1 MPEPRV
7 RAQTTCLGLLG
18 EPGARRPTDGDPT
31 RGSVRGAAGVGG
43 GLLFGSGPKGRVS
56 RSRGA
61 RGRGGGGLSP
71 GAGSAHRGGN
81 AAASMM
87 QHGVRPRR
95 RGGSLSVPGSLCCVN
110 ASWHTGSFVCRVWS
124 SLCVLFEGNNRSP
137 VSVMA
142 VREGR

>member
-1 MPEPRV
+1 MS
-7 RAQTTCLGLLG
+7 GLVG
-18 EPGARRPTDGDPT
+18 GAGRSEADG
-31 RGSVRGAAGVGG
+31 RGSDAWKRAWGGRGGG

-61 RGRGGGGLSP
+61 RGRGGGALSP